1 MVRIEHLN
9 TYSNRHE
16 QALQKI
22 EESVQNQFQA
32 FNRAGMSQDS
42 QIKVLEDRLHNVAV
56 ESNIAKNKQFADIKT
71 RLLKCEEV
79 LKLQSWNEERIK
91 ILNEQ
96 VRSTQR

>member
-1 MVRIEHLN
+1 
-9 TYSNRHE
+9 
-16 QALQKI
+16 
-22 EESVQNQFQA
+22 
-32 FNRAGMSQDS
+32 MSQDS

-91 ILNEQ
+91 MLNEQ
-96 VRSTQR
+96 VRGTQRQIDREVDNRMLPLEKRMHAMNN